1 MTVTRSKPACLRT
14 INSVPTARV
23 VVSPPST
30 MNGWS
35 RNGGYQLTLPPN
47 AISVDPY
54 QRVDAMLFYRG
65 HKRYDVTVNVRNL
78 LNARYIE
85 SPGNLQSF
93 NGFGAPIT
101 AIASLR
107 VFF

>member
-14 INSVPTARV
+14 INSVPTA
-23 VVSPPST
+23 
-30 MNGWS
+30 
-35 RNGGYQLTLPPN
+35 
-47 AISVDPY
+47 
-54 QRVDAMLFYRG
+54 

-78 LNARYIE
+78 LNARYIQ